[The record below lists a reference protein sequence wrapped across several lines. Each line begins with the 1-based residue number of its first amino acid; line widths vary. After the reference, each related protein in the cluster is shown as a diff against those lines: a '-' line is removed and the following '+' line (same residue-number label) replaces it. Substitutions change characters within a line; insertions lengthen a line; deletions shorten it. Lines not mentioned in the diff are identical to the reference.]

1 MNEFAKNPCSSTAFC
16 AGDNKSFTKI
26 KSINSKESE
35 DNLMEKRGSAE
46 NVVQRTVKLSN
57 GKVEQKND
65 VKIIDLNELRLP
77 ILIDSAVDNYPTEHF
92 TEGVT
97 GRNLNWSY

>member
-1 MNEFAKNPCSSTAFC
+1 
-16 AGDNKSFTKI
+16 
-26 KSINSKESE
+26 
-35 DNLMEKRGSAE
+35 MEKRGSAE

-97 GRNLNWSY
+97 GRNLNWSYCIKLSLELIYSVQIGVSRFQKFEEFIK